1 MYLAVSITV
10 VLSLSFLS
18 LSCVSLK
25 KHFPISSL
33 CIQFCT
39 FIPLSPAHSP
49 LLLFL
54 SCFFFL
60 TSITGFHPPASSSWR
75 IRRSRNLPC
84 LMLSKAFNNIE
95 IALVPSHHRW
105 RHRFSSDLIWHH
117 DNLPLG
123 NRQSESSCEMQWLYD
138 TCCIILIDSAGPD
151 QCTTSFLWGKWYD
164 HTSFDTNTH
173 TLMSLMKTKWMRGL
187 ELDATE

>member
-1 MYLAVSITV
+1 MYLAVSLAV
-10 VLSLSFLS
+10 VLSTLFSISQLCLSAEALS
-18 LSCVSLK
+18 NLFSLYSILYFYSPIPSP
-25 KHFPISSL
+25 FPSAS
-33 CIQFCT
+33 F
-39 FIPLSPAHSP
+39 S
-49 LLLFL
+49 LLF
-54 SCFFFL
+54 F
-60 TSITGFHPPASSSWR
+60 TSITAFHLPASSSWR
-75 IRRSRNLPC
+75 IRRCRNLPC
-84 LMLSKAFNNIE
+84 LMLSKALNNIE

-123 NRQSESSCEMQWLYD
+123 NRQSGSSCEMQWLYD

-151 QCTTSFLWGKWYD
+151 QCTVSFMWGKWYD

-173 TLMSLMKTKWMRGL
+173 TLMSLMKTKLMRGL